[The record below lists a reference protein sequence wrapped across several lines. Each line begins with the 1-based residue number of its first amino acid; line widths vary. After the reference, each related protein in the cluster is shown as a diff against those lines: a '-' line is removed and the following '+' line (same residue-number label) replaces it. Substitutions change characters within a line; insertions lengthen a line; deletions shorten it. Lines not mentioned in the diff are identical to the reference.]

1 MDNPL
6 LFKSLLM
13 NSSMKF
19 ILTLPFSVW
28 MVKDTNTR
36 RLLEMMPIG
45 MKIAPDGVF
54 KICNCGCP
62 GTDFADKKS
71 FFEKY
76 FWFHFALN
84 F

>member
-1 MDNPL
+1 MDNLL

>member
-45 MKIAPDGVF
+45 TKIAPDGVF
-54 KICNCGCP
+54 KINNCGCP
-62 GTDFADKKS
+62 GTAFVDKK
-71 FFEKY
+71 
-76 FWFHFALN
+76 
-84 F
+84 

>member
-1 MDNPL
+1 
-6 LFKSLLM
+6 
-13 NSSMKF
+13 MKC

-54 KICNCGCP
+54 KINNCGCP
-62 GTDFADKKS
+62 GTAFVDKK
-71 FFEKY
+71 
-76 FWFHFALN
+76 
-84 F
+84 

>member
-36 RLLEMMPIG
+36 KLLEMMPVG

-54 KICNCGCP
+54 KIYNCGCP
-62 GTDFADKKS
+62 GTAFVDKKS

-76 FWFHFALN
+76 F
-84 F
+84 

>member
-1 MDNPL
+1 
-6 LFKSLLM
+6 M

-54 KICNCGCP
+54 KINNCGCP
-62 GTDFADKKS
+62 GTAFVDKK
-71 FFEKY
+71 
-76 FWFHFALN
+76 
-84 F
+84 

>member
-1 MDNPL
+1 MDNHL

-54 KICNCGCP
+54 KINNCGCP
-62 GTDFADKKS
+62 GTAFVDKK
-71 FFEKY
+71 
-76 FWFHFALN
+76 
-84 F
+84 

>member
-6 LFKSLLM
+6 LSKSLLM